1 MEDVRVNDLLLAAK
15 ISILFDIE
23 VNIEGKVARF
33 RIRHVTDSGNA
44 MDI

>member
-1 MEDVRVNDLLLAAK
+1 MEDVRVNYLLLAAK

-44 MDI
+44 MGI